1 MFISSCFTV
10 VWTIVN
16 KVFLNISVQIILEFG
31 SSWAWM
37 LKTDAYLMT
46 KMLRILVRMRPAC
59 GARVLMV
66 STQTLRVE
74 YLCKGSFAFPYI
86 WFSFT
91 AHAGSIHLSSAKSET
106 NSHILEKF
114 VIFSWKSRDKHGHL
128 YGGWPSWAGFY

>member
-1 MFISSCFTV
+1 MLSSIISGSHVRCQCFSHVRCQCLISSCFCGVT
-10 VWTIVN
+10 TFVN
-16 KVFLNISVQIILEFG
+16 NVFLNIRVLMILEFG

-86 WFSFT
+86 WFSFMLD
-91 AHAGSIHLSSAKSET
+91 LSTCLAP
-106 NSHILEKF
+106 NLRQIQ
-114 VIFSWKSRDKHGHL
+114 IFWKN
-128 YGGWPSWAGFY
+128 A